1 MHTAYEN
8 FITKRVVSIFVS
20 AVFKAPDLVS
30 YNQIIEHKKEID
42 DYLGTVKFIEK
53 PKDIKIY
60 LTKEMTSSR
69 VKAVDVKAFSH
80 IFPLY
85 FLPLAEELN
94 DIYPLTPFQFLVIS
108 MIELN
113 AYVIALVATNVPLS
127 FVDNNGR
134 NEMNRSYIKLILK
147 L

>member
-20 AVFKAPDLVS
+20 AVSKAPDLVS

-42 DYLGTVKFIEK
+42 YYLGTVKFIEE

-80 IFPLY
+80 IFPL
-85 FLPLAEELN
+85 
-94 DIYPLTPFQFLVIS
+94 
-108 MIELN
+108 
-113 AYVIALVATNVPLS
+113 
-127 FVDNNGR
+127 
-134 NEMNRSYIKLILK
+134 
-147 L
+147 